1 MAERQTRVTLVA
13 QVTGYLAG
21 MEQARAKTA
30 ENAKEGA
37 KLEAQLRKQH
47 TAMTEL
53 GVGAAAFGGV
63 ALAAVGLAVAKF
75 AEFDQAVSGVQAAT
89 HESAANMAL
98 LRDAALDAGAST
110 VYSATEAAN
119 AIEELAKA
127 GLSTADIL
135 NGGLSGA
142 LDLAAA
148 GGLEVADAAE
158 KTAVALKQF
167 GLNGG
172 DATHVADLLAAGAGK
187 AVGDVAD
194 LSGALNQVGLVANG
208 AGQSIEDTTGVLAA
222 FADQGL
228 LGSDA
233 GTSLKSALI
242 ALQAPTGKA
251 REEMEKYNLS
261 FYDGNG
267 QMLSFTEIAGQL
279 SSRLGGLDDE
289 TRNAALATIFGNDAI
304 RSANVLYG
312 QGAEGIQKY
321 IDQTND
327 SGYAAE
333 TARIKLDN
341 LAGDVEK
348 LGGAFDTG
356 LIKSGSGANEILR
369 EMVQSATF
377 LVDGISSLPQ
387 PVLNAGLAVA
397 ALGGGIALAGGA
409 SLVAVPR
416 LAAFKANLETMGVS
430 AKGATL
436 AIAGIGGAVALA
448 TVGASILIARSV
460 DISSQTQELA
470 DTLDKATGA
479 MTEYTRQTVVRKLAE
494 ADAYGAAKEAGVSQ
508 KELTDAVLEG
518 GDALDEIIG
527 KLNDNNTAVSFF
539 NGTGIA
545 AGLATDEILKTAEAV
560 EGSGQAFADSAAATD
575 GATESTASNTAALQD
590 LQGAA
595 QNGASELDDL
605 KAAIE
610 GFGSAQLDVNS
621 STRHFEAAV
630 DDLTASVTE
639 NGTSLDVGTDKGR
652 ANQAALDAIAS
663 SALGVAS
670 ATLTQTGSQDAA
682 TRSLEG
688 GRAKLIEAL
697 GAFGITGRA
706 AEDYA
711 DQLGLIPSNIST
723 AVAVTGAQTAEAIIA
738 QVARDR
744 TANILIRAQDA
755 TPQSGGTT
763 RPGFAA
769 GGAVAGSGPVG
780 VDSVP
785 AWLAPGEHVLTVSD
799 VNNLGGQGNVY
810 AFRNALSQGMD
821 PWAKMMGSFANDT
834 ARGYASGGAVQP
846 GTWVTSG
853 MPQSAQFW
861 QSAPAPTMP
870 SGPIQVVISPEQ
882 FKKLGATF
890 NIQSP
895 ANPVAVAQAV
905 STRQNAFLV

>member
-1 MAERQTRVTLVA
+1 MATRNTRVSLVA
-13 QVTGYLAG
+13 EVSGYIAG
-21 MEQARAKTA
+21 MEAAAKKTREVGTEA
-30 ENAKEGA
+30 EKLAQKKEA
-37 KLEAQLRKQH
+37 IA
-47 TAMTEL
+47 TL
-53 GVGAAAFGGV
+53 GTGLLALGTVGA
-63 ALAAVGLAVAKF
+63 AAVGLAVAKF
-75 AEFDQAVSGVQAAT
+75 AQFDQAISAVQAST
-89 HESAANMAL
+89 HESAENMAL
-98 LRDAALDAGAST
+98 LRDAAIDAGGST
-110 VYSATEAAN
+110 VFTATEAAN

-135 NGGLSGA
+135 NGGLAGA

-167 GLNGG
+167 GLNGS
-172 DATHVADLLAAGAGK
+172 DASHVADLLAAGAGK

-279 SSRLGGLDDE
+279 ESRLGGLDDE

-348 LGGAFDTG
+348 LGGAFDTA
-356 LIKSGSGANEILR
+356 LIKGGSGANDILR
-369 EMVQSATF
+369 GLTQSATF
-377 LVDGISSLPQ
+377 LVDAIGGAPQ
-387 PVLNAGLAVA
+387 PLLNVGLAVTA
-397 ALGGGIALAGGA
+397 VGTAVALAGGA
-409 SLVAVPR
+409 ALVGVPKI
-416 LAAFKANLETMGVS
+416 AAFKGAMDLLGISGAS
-430 AKGATL
+430 AVRGILLLGGAVAGATL
-436 AIAGIGGAVALA
+436 AIGYFVGKQADIAA
-448 TVGASILIARSV
+448 TTA
-460 DISSQTQELA
+460 TLA
-470 DTLDKATGA
+470 DTLDDATGA
-479 MTEYTRQTVVRKLAE
+479 FTDYTRQAIVKKLADE
-494 ADAYGAAKEAGVSQ
+494 GAFAAAKEAGVSQ
-508 KELTDAVLEG
+508 RELTDAVIDG
-518 GDALDEIIG
+518 GEALDDIKA
-527 KLNDNNTAVSFF
+527 KLDDNNTAGSFF
-539 NGTGIA
+539 TGQGIA
-545 AGLATDEILKTAEAV
+545 AGQAKDSITDLRTALEDSQGAFEDTRAATDE
-560 EGSGQAFADSAAATD
+560 ATS
-575 GATESTASNTAALQD
+575 STQDNSAALQE
-590 LQGAA
+590 LQGSAETSA
-595 QNGASELDDL
+595 TKLDDL

-621 STRHFEAAV
+621 STRQFEAAV

-639 NGTSLDVGTDKGR
+639 NGTTLDIGTEAGR
-652 ANQAALDAIAS
+652 KNQAALDSIAS

-682 TRSLEG
+682 SRALAN
-688 GRAKLIEAL
+688 GRQKLIESL
-697 GAFGITGRA
+697 GALGITGQA

-711 DQLGLIPSNIST
+711 DKLGLIPSNIGT
-723 AVAVTGAQTAEAIIA
+723 AVQVTGAQTAESIIA
-738 QVARDR
+738 NVARDR
-744 TANILIRAQDA
+744 TANILIRAQDT

-763 RPGFAA
+763 RPGFAE
-769 GGAVAGSGPVG
+769 GGAVYGSGPVG

-799 VNNLGGQGNVY
+799 VMNLGGQGGVY
-810 AFRNALSQGMD
+810 ALRKALGTGFV
-821 PWAKMMGSFANDT
+821 PRF
-834 ARGYASGGAVQP
+834 ASGGAVQATNYA
-846 GTWVTSG
+846 G
-853 MPQSAQFW
+853 PQLKYLQ
-861 QSAPAPTMP
+861 PAPPAQAVSSSVMNRA
-870 SGPIQVVISPEQ
+870 GD
-882 FKKLGATF
+882 TF
-890 NIQSP
+890 NIQAP
-895 ANPVAVAQAV
+895 TNPVAVAQAV
-905 STRQNAFLV
+905 QRRQNRLGV